1 MRDNK
6 NKVFDP
12 LESVG
17 SLTVRNSRMEDGRMV
32 RVLVVDD
39 EKEIRKGLVTQL
51 PWKEWGVDEVV
62 DADDGDTALELA
74 KRYPPDLIVTDIRMP
89 RMSGLQFIEE
99 LMRNQY
105 TGGLIVISGYDEFHY
120 AREAMKLGVSEY
132 LLKPIS
138 KAELAS
144 AVSLSLQRLREQNA
158 EQRNRSL
165 LQESFAQAIPRM
177 REELLRELIERPFRE
192 SQTQRIEQKLGQ
204 LKLNWMTAAPLRLI
218 IFGVDS
224 LKALSKDSPHE
235 KEDLLLCMGR
245 LLEELFATRLTEG
258 HVLFRSKNDDWILVF
273 GDGDNG
279 GSAESLADLSGA
291 ACERI
296 RERMQIRINR
306 GYALGRASLPQLFEL
321 HRKAAAYLEYFK
333 VHGALKGDE
342 DLSGS
347 TDDRAGYQLG
357 SAKDLVELLKYGS
370 REDIQGAM
378 AFFPRLVKSWDVQHP
393 KDLQQRIFEWLLE
406 VFRTAQKTTG
416 WKESSWEKNPIV
428 LWEHLEHFDTLES
441 LWKEATEQLLAA
453 AESMRVQS
461 GFRSQIVHEAQRFIL
476 RRYQENLTLQTV
488 ADHVHV
494 TPVWLSKLFK
504 KETDMNFLEYLT
516 DVRMSKAAELLV
528 DLNLKIYQ
536 ISFMTGYQDPV
547 HFSKLFK
554 KKFGCTPQEY
564 RNSRGSQHE

>member
-1 MRDNK
+1 
-6 NKVFDP
+6 
-12 LESVG
+12 
-17 SLTVRNSRMEDGRMV
+17 MV

-62 DADDGDTALELA
+62 DADDGDTALELT

-120 AREAMKLGVSEY
+120 AREALKLGVSDY

-138 KAELAS
+138 KSELARAV
-144 AVSLSLQRLREQNA
+144 AVSLRRLREQDA
-158 EQRNRSL
+158 EERNRSL
-165 LQESFAQAIPRM
+165 LQESLVEAIPRI

-192 SQTQRIEQKLGQ
+192 SETHRIEQKLAQ
-204 LKLNWMTAAPLRLI
+204 LKLEWMTAVPLRLV

-235 KEDLLLCMGR
+235 TEDLLLSMGR
-245 LLEELFATRLTEG
+245 MLEELFAVRLTNG
-258 HVLFRSKNDDWILVF
+258 HVLFRSRNDDWILLF
-273 GDGDNG
+273 GDGENG
-279 GSAESLADLSGA
+279 GSADRLADLSSA
-291 ACERI
+291 ACERLK
-296 RERMQIRINR
+296 ERLHLRINR
-306 GYALGRASLPQLFEL
+306 GYAVRHASVPQLFEL
-321 HRKAAAYLEYFK
+321 HRKAAEYLEYFK
-333 VHGALKGDE
+333 VHGSLKGDE

-347 TDDRAGYQLG
+347 HDDRTGYQLA

-370 REDIQGAM
+370 RQDIQSAM
-378 AFFPRLVKSWDVQHP
+378 DEFPRLVKTWNVQHP

-406 VFRTAQKTTG
+406 VFRTAQKSTA
-416 WKESSWEKNPIV
+416 WKEASWEKNPIV
-428 LWEHLEHFDTLES
+428 LWEHLEQFDTLES
-441 LWKEATEQLLAA
+441 LWKETTNQLLAA
-453 AESMRVQS
+453 ADSMREQS
-461 GFRSQIVHEAQRFIL
+461 AFRSQIVHEAQRFIQ
-476 RRYQENLTLQTV
+476 RQYQENLTLQTV

-516 DVRMSKAAELLV
+516 DVRMTNAAELLV

>member
-1 MRDNK
+1 
-6 NKVFDP
+6 
-12 LESVG
+12 
-17 SLTVRNSRMEDGRMV
+17 MV

-51 PWKEWGVDEVV
+51 PWKEWGVDEVM

-74 KRYPPDLIVTDIRMP
+74 KRNPPDLIVTDIRMP

-105 TGGLIVISGYDEFHY
+105 AGGLIVISGYDEFHY
-120 AREAMKLGVSEY
+120 AREALKLGVSDY

-138 KAELAS
+138 KTELAS
-144 AVSLSLQRLREQNA
+144 AVAVSLQRLREQSA
-158 EQRNRSL
+158 EEQSRSQ
-165 LQESFAQAIPRM
+165 LQESFVQAIPRM
-177 REELLRELIERPFRE
+177 REELLRELIERPFRD
-192 SQTQRIEQKLGQ
+192 SQRHRIEQKLAQ
-204 LKLNWMTAAPLRLI
+204 LNLDWMTAVPLRLI
-218 IFGVDS
+218 IFGIDS
-224 LKALSKDSPHE
+224 LKALSKDSPYD
-235 KEDLLLCMGR
+235 KEDLLLGIGR
-245 LLEELFATRLTEG
+245 LLEELYAMRLTNA
-258 HVLFRSKNDDWILVF
+258 HVLFRSRNDDWILVL
-273 GDGDNG
+273 GDAETGE
-279 GSAESLADLSGA
+279 SAESLADLSEA

-296 RERMQIRINR
+296 KEKLDIRINR
-306 GYALGRASLPQLFEL
+306 GYAVRDATVPELFEL

-333 VHGALKGDE
+333 VHGSLKGDE
-342 DLSGS
+342 SLPGS
-347 TDDRAGYQLG
+347 QDDCAEYQLA
-357 SAKDLVELLKYGS
+357 STKNLVELLKYGS
-370 REDIQGAM
+370 HPDIQGAM
-378 AFFPRLVKSWDVQHP
+378 ESFPRLVKSWNVQHP

-406 VFRTAQKTTG
+406 VFRTAQKSTG
-416 WKESSWEKNPIV
+416 WKEASWEKNPIV

-441 LWKEATEQLLAA
+441 LWKETTHQLLAA
-453 AESMRVQS
+453 ADSMREQS
-461 GFRSQIVHEAQRFIL
+461 AFRSQIVHEAQRFIQ
-476 RRYQENLTLQTV
+476 RQYQENLTLQTV

-516 DVRMSKAAELLV
+516 DVRMTKAAELLV

>member
-1 MRDNK
+1 
-6 NKVFDP
+6 
-12 LESVG
+12 
-17 SLTVRNSRMEDGRMV
+17 MV

-74 KRYPPDLIVTDIRMP
+74 KRYPPDLILTDIRMP

-99 LMRNQY
+99 LISNRY

-120 AREAMKLGVSEY
+120 AREAMKLGVSDY

-138 KAELAS
+138 KSELADAV
-144 AVSLSLQRLREQNA
+144 AVSLLRLREQNA
-158 EQRNRSL
+158 EERSRSL
-165 LQESFAQAIPRM
+165 LQESYLQAIPRM
-177 REELLRELIERPFRE
+177 REELLRELTEQPFRD
-192 SQTQRIEQKLGQ
+192 SHSHRIEQKLRQ
-204 LKLNWMTAAPLRLI
+204 LNLEWMMDVPLRLI
-218 IFGVDS
+218 IFRVDS

-235 KEDLLLCMGR
+235 TEELLLGMGR
-245 LLEELFATRLTEG
+245 LLEELFAVRLSCG
-258 HVLFRSKNDDWILVF
+258 HVLFRSRNDDWILVL
-273 GDGDNG
+273 GDGDDAE
-279 GSAESLADLSGA
+279 SAESLAELSEA
-291 ACERI
+291 ACEEI
-296 RERMQIRINR
+296 KERLRIRINR
-306 GYALGRASLPQLFEL
+306 GYAVRQASVPELFEL
-321 HRKAAAYLEYFK
+321 HRKATSYLEYYK
-333 VHGALKGDE
+333 VHGSLKGDE
-342 DLSGS
+342 DLSGMN
-347 TDDRAGYQLG
+347 DRAENQLAN
-357 SAKDLVELLKYGS
+357 AKDLVELLKYGS
-370 REDIQGAM
+370 HQDIRDAM
-378 AFFPRLVKSWDVQHP
+378 SFFPRLVKTWNVHHP

-406 VFRTAQKTTG
+406 LFRTVQKTTG
-416 WKESSWEKNPIV
+416 WKEPSWEKNPIV

-441 LWKEATEQLLAA
+441 LWKETTNQLLAA
-453 AESMRVQS
+453 ADNIRVQS

-476 RRYQENLTLQTV
+476 RQYQDNLTLQTV

-504 KETDMNFLEYLT
+504 KETEMNFLEYLT
-516 DVRMSKAAELLV
+516 DVRMTKAAELLV

-564 RNSRGSQHE
+564 RNSRGCQHE